1 MSIIIQIDLFYEIN
15 FKYIKLLVMQIALRK
30 LKKGTRVFK
39 NNEIIN

>member
-1 MSIIIQIDLFYEIN
+1 MSIIIHIDLFYEIK